1 MCIALISTAH
11 PAYELIIIDNR
22 DVPSL
27 SPPIY
32 IYTQINESTQ
42 EYLHRPT
49 APVNWWKS
57 PNTHVLGSRDLAR
70 PEQGTWM
77 GVTKQGRVAVL
88 TNYREAAPIGNIS
101 RGAIVNNFLTET
113 PSTPPS
119 GASEGADAKKEGKS
133 QRTTRA
139 FVQDMINSQ
148 MATKAGGFSLVCGRV
163 GEPLAIISNRMSD
176 NIDSTTWIASCRGET
191 VGLSNTF
198 LQDRTWPKIIKGEIL
213 MKSAIDAHVAAYPPD
228 DHKRTVSREE
238 EDDLIERLFGVL
250 STDTMPRLVSTEP
263 IKEQY
268 MNQLKES
275 IFIPLLGDRA
285 QFEAEADQLA
295 KMGLAGYTSGLYG
308 TQKQTVL
315 LVDHAGRVKYV
326 ERSLFDEHVRPIPLG
341 QGDRVF
347 EFVIEGWKSQ
357 QNGT

>member
-22 DVPSL
+22 D
-27 SPPIY
+27 
-32 IYTQINESTQ
+32 

-49 APVNWWKS
+49 APANWWQS

-77 GVTKQGRVAVL
+77 GITKQGKVAVL

-101 RGAIVNNFLTET
+101 RGAIVNDFLTE
-113 PSTPPS
+113 PPTAL
-119 GASEGADAKKEGKS
+119 GEGTEEK

-148 MATKAGGFSLVCGRV
+148 MATRAGGFSLVCGRV
-163 GEPLAIISNRMSD
+163 GEPLAIISNRMAD
-176 NIDSTTWIASCRGET
+176 NIDSTTWIASTRGET

-198 LQDRTWPKIIKGEIL
+198 LKDRTWPKIIKGEVL
-213 MKSAIDAHVAAYPPD
+213 MKRAIDAHIASYPD
-228 DHKRTVSREE
+228 YQGTTGEE
-238 EDDLIERLFGVL
+238 EDDLIKRLFSVL
-250 STDTMPRLVSTEP
+250 STDTMPRLSNTEP

-295 KMGLAGYTSGLYG
+295 KMGLEGYTSGLYG

-326 ERSLFDEHVRPIPLG
+326 ERSLYDEHVHPIPLE

-347 EFVIEGWKSQ
+347 EFVIEGWKSK
-357 QNGT
+357 